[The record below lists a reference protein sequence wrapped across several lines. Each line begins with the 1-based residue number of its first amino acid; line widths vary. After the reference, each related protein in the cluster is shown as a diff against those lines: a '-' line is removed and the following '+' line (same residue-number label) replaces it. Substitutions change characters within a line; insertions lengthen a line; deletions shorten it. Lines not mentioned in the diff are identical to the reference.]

1 MKISIITAAYNSAAT
16 LGDTIHSVL
25 SQSYDDWEH
34 IVVDGGSRDGTLELI
49 RDIEP
54 RYAGRLRWVS
64 EADHGIYD
72 AMNKGIAMATGDIIG
87 ILNSD
92 DFYTSDDI
100 LERVAKEIDADKDI
114 DAVYGD
120 IHFVNSADLK
130 RCVRYYSSKRF
141 HRWKMCIG
149 YQPAHPSF
157 YCRRKIY
164 EQYGVFDTG
173 FKVGADFEHLLR
185 LIYVNRIN
193 ARYIPLDFVTMR
205 TGGASTSG
213 ISSYMT
219 IMRDK
224 LKAFRKHGIRWAYLT
239 IWMCYPSKL
248 MEVLM
253 PRHSKNKSL

>member
-34 IVVDGGSRDGTLELI
+34 IVVDGDSRDGTLELI

-72 AMNKGIAMATGDIIG
+72 AMNKGIAMATGDVIG

-92 DFYTSDDI
+92 DFYTSNDI
-100 LERVAKEIDADKDI
+100 LERVANEIDAGKDI

-120 IHFVNSADLK
+120 IHFVNGTDLK

-141 HRWKMCIG
+141 HRWKMCMG

-224 LKAFRKHGIRWAYLT
+224 LKAFRKHGILWAYLT

-248 MEVLM
+248 MEILM
-253 PRHSKNKSL
+253 PKHYKNKSL